1 MMGEVSRRMYFERR
15 EGEWPEEFELL
26 GVRYEKVEDLRYGT
40 NPHQAAACYR
50 PRGRGVVLGARRLLK
65 SGKSGLSQTNLE
77 DMDRALRIVK
87 YCEGPAAAV
96 MKHVNPSGAAEG
108 VGEEALREVY
118 RRARDCDP
126 QAAFC
131 STVGFNRTV
140 DAETAEEIMSTVV
153 ECVVAPG
160 FEAEALAILGS
171 GAERKR
177 NRELRV
183 VAVDG
188 LDLLPRYVGDDTR
201 GALEVRTLD
210 DGSLVVAEPM
220 LTRVR
225 TRDDLAPAAAVHRT
239 KGRIEV
245 ERAPTERELDDLV
258 FAWHVAMNVR
268 SNAMVIVKGRGTLAV
283 GTGEQDR
290 IGALEQAI
298 GKHRRKYR
306 GPESLDGAVLASD
319 GYFPFRDSVEAAAKA
334 GITAIVQPGGG
345 LNDYD
350 AIAACNEHGV
360 SMVFTGERAF
370 SHH

>member
-1 MMGEVSRRMYFERR
+1 MTEVSRRMYFERH
-15 EGEWPEEFELL
+15 EGEFPDSFEFL
-26 GVRYEKVEDLRYGT
+26 GARYEKVENLRYGT
-40 NPHQAAACYR
+40 NPHQPAAFYR
-50 PRGRGVVLGARRLLK
+50 PQRQPRVLGGYRLLK
-65 SGKSGLSQTNLE
+65 SGKSGLSETNLE

-87 YCEGPAAAV
+87 YCTRAAAAV
-96 MKHVNPSGAAEG
+96 MKHLNPSGVAEAM
-108 VGEEALREVY
+108 GEEPLAAVY

-131 STVGFNRTV
+131 STVGLNRPV

-160 FEAEALAILGS
+160 FSEDALVVLSS
-171 GAERKR
+171 GVARKR
-177 NRELRV
+177 NRELR
-183 VAVDG
+183 AVQIAS
-188 LDLLPRYVGDDTR
+188 LEALPCYLGDQT
-201 GALEVRTLD
+201 GGMTEVRALD
-210 DGSLVVAEPM
+210 DGSLVLARPL

-225 TRDDLAPAAAVHRT
+225 SPEDLMLAAAEHRRC
-239 KGRIEV
+239 GNIAV
-245 ERAPTERELDDLV
+245 QRAPSAEQLDDLV

-268 SNAMVIVKGRGTLAV
+268 SNAMVIAKSRHTLAV

-298 GKHRRKYR
+298 EKYRRKYR
-306 GPESLDGAVLASD
+306 GPDRIEGAVLASD
-319 GYFPFRDSVEAAAKA
+319 GYFPFRDCIEAAAEA
-334 GITAIVQPGGG
+334 GISAIVQPGGG

-350 AIAACNEHGV
+350 AIAACNELGV